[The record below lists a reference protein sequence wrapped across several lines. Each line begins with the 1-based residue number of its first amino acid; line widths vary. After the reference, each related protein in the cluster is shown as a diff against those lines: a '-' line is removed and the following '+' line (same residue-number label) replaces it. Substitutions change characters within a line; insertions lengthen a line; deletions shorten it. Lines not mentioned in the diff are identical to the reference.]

1 MAKEEELEW
10 PKKWVATGKEKN
22 SEWVQELVTDDRVTT
37 RMKVFDVLLLAA
49 KSTDKPIDKPTN
61 E

>member
-1 MAKEEELEW
+1 
-10 PKKWVATGKEKN
+10 VATGKEKN